1 MDLLKPP
8 GSNRASPDNMSKTTF
23 DKTSVT
29 LDAVRAG
36 TLTVRDIDTEFIDAV
51 PEDPLEHEEKQQ
63 TAPA

>member
-1 MDLLKPP
+1 
-8 GSNRASPDNMSKTTF
+8 MSKTTF

-29 LDAVRAG
+29 LEAVRAG